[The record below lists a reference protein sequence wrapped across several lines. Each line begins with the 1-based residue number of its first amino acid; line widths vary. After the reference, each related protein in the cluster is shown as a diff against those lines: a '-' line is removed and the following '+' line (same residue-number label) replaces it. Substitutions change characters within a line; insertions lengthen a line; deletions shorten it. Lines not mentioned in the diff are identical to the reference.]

1 MSGITKSV
9 FQKSETRI
17 SSFAGKYNYVFSKIS
32 LTLSER
38 LLHTFVHQYLL
49 SRING
54 DSACP

>member
-1 MSGITKSV
+1 MRV
-9 FQKSETRI
+9 PETRGGFDR
-17 SSFAGKYNYVFSKIS
+17 SYNYVFSKIS

-38 LLHTFVHQYLL
+38 LLHTFAYQYLL